1 MVVHHLIVAS
11 MARVRPLASCGLG
24 YGARAWHE
32 RRRERAIPPTEAAI
46 TSWDSR
52 FDVPLST
59 LDEFDEPFPSSF
71 VKGSATPFRGQFVR
85 TPSRWPCPPDARRW
99 RGPRHCR
106 HGYTGKARK

>member
-46 TSWDSR
+46 TSWDSW

-71 VKGSATPFRGQFVR
+71 VKGSATTISWTVCQDSVKVAVPAGRSKMAR
-85 TPSRWPCPPDARRW
+85 ASSRSARLYW
-99 RGPRHCR
+99 KGP
-106 HGYTGKARK
+106 